1 MKIVLVVVAVLVAL
15 LLVAGIVFGWAVHE
29 RNALVIE
36 QQAVKAQWAQVDVA
50 LQRRADLIP
59 NLVETVK
66 GYAKQEVTVFTN
78 IANARA
84 ALGGAQ
90 TPQQKMQANGQL
102 DSALSRLLVIVENYP
117 QLKSDRNFQELQ
129 FELAGTENR
138 IAIERRKYN
147 EAVQEYNKDLQLFP
161 RNVIA
166 GMFGFQAETYFQTEA
181 GARTAPKVAF

>member
-1 MKIVLVVVAVLVAL
+1 MKIALIVIAVIVVLLI
-15 LLVAGIVFGWAVHE
+15 GVFGWAMGE
-29 RNALVIE
+29 RNALVVE

-59 NLVETVK
+59 NLVQTVK

-84 ALGGAQ
+84 ALGGAR
-90 TPQQKMQANGQL
+90 TPQEKIQANGQL

-147 EAVQEYNKDLQLFP
+147 EAVQKYNTDIQLFP
-161 RNVIA
+161 RNIVA
-166 GMFGFQAETYFQTEA
+166 GLFGFHTDNAYFQTDA
-181 GARTAPKVAF
+181 GARTAPKVEF

>member
-1 MKIVLVVVAVLVAL
+1 VGARNQMVAKDQ
-15 LLVAGIVFGWAVHE
+15 
-29 RNALVIE
+29 N
-36 QQAVKAQWAQVDVA
+36 VKAMWSEVDV
-50 LQRRADLIP
+50 QMERRADLIP

-66 GYAKQEVTVFTN
+66 GYAKQEMTVFTN

-90 TPQQKMQANGQL
+90 TPQQRMQANGQL

-129 FELAGTENR
+129 FELAGSENR

-147 EAVQEYNKDLQLFP
+147 EAVQEYNKDIQLFP

-166 GMFGFQAETYFQTEA
+166 GMFGYQPETYFQTEA